1 MGVCGVRHLF
11 STACLDIIR
20 PRFFQASRHFLR
32 EVRCAMMNAPSW
44 ARDYF
49 TEENSLR
56 WKHARTALVL
66 WLMICTAPAV
76 LAAPRAQD
84 HEAWTWKAVREQ
96 LDREAKDFRSLSAKM
111 ERTKVTV
118 VVNDRSTETGDI
130 FVRGDKML
138 LQFKSPDQ
146 RTILRAGDNL
156 YIYNP
161 GLKRVEEY
169 NLGKNRALVEQFLQ
183 LGFGSR
189 GSELEKDYDVKLL
202 PEQRIADQPVVVL
215 ELTPKSQQVRREISK
230 IEIWLSEATWLPVQQ
245 EFYET
250 GSGDYS
256 IVRYSDVVRN
266 ANIPESKF
274 RPNWPKGTQKVK
286 LQG

>member
-1 MGVCGVRHLF
+1 M
-11 STACLDIIR
+11 A
-20 PRFFQASRHFLR
+20 
-32 EVRCAMMNAPSW
+32 
-44 ARDYF
+44 
-49 TEENSLR
+49 
-56 WKHARTALVL
+56 
-66 WLMICTAPAV
+66 CTAPANFP
-76 LAAPRAQD
+76 AAARQNPS
-84 HEAWTWKAVREQ
+84 AWTWSAVREQ
-96 LDREAKDFRSLSAKM
+96 LDREAKTFRSLSASM

-118 VVNDRSTETGDI
+118 VVNDRSTEHGEI

-138 LQFKSPDQ
+138 LQFKAPDQ

-189 GSELEKDYDVKLL
+189 GSELQKDYEIKLL
-202 PEQRIADQPVVVL
+202 PEQRIENQPVVVL
-215 ELTPKSQQVRREISK
+215 DLTPKSDQVRHEISR

-245 EFYET
+245 EFYEA

-256 IVRYSDVVRN
+256 IVRYSSVVRN
-266 ANIPESKF
+266 PEIPESRF

-286 LQG
+286 LHT

>member
-1 MGVCGVRHLF
+1 MCAVRHLF
-11 STACLDIIR
+11 PLRAIDIIR
-20 PRFFQASRHFLR
+20 PRRIAFARHFLR
-32 EVRCAMMNAPSW
+32 HARCAIINSPSS
-44 ARDYF
+44 AGEF
-49 TEENSLR
+49 FHGGNSLR
-56 WKHARTALVL
+56 WKHAITLLAL
-66 WLMICTAPAV
+66 WLVACAAPVVSSAAKRQGHSNWTWPAV
-76 LAAPRAQD
+76 RD
-84 HEAWTWKAVREQ
+84 Q
-96 LDREAKDFRSLSAKM
+96 LDREAKDFHSLSATM

-138 LQFKSPDQ
+138 LQFKSPDE
-146 RTILRAGDNL
+146 RTILRTGDNL

-189 GSELEKDYDVKLL
+189 GSELEKDYRVKVL
-202 PEQRIADQPVVVL
+202 PEENIGNQPAVVL
-215 ELTPKSQQVRREISK
+215 ELIPESPQVLHEISK

-245 EFYET
+245 QFFEA

-256 IVRYSDVVRN
+256 IVKYSNVVRN
-266 ANIPESKF
+266 PGIPEARF

-286 LQG
+286 LQS